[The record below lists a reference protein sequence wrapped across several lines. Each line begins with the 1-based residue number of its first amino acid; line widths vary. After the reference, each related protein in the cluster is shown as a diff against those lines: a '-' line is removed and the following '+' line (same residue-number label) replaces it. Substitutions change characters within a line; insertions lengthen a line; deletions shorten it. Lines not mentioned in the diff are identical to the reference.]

1 MLYSDAPA
9 PQGRAH
15 LFFLSFMK
23 RFRSFCIVIA
33 LALLAGCNKH
43 STTPDPGPS
52 PTPEIPERTGES
64 GITYQ
69 LLVYSFADSDG
80 DGCGDFKG
88 IESKLD
94 YLKQMGVQALW
105 LSPIHK
111 ASSYHGY
118 DVLDY
123 SSVNP
128 DYGTEE
134 DFKSLVGAAHRKGIK
149 IYLDYVLNHT
159 SKDHPWFL
167 DAKTDA
173 DSKYRDYY
181 IFSDDP
187 RSDIRAGKI
196 AMISTEGAGGYDSGQ
211 WFPAVSGG
219 DGAQKLKFTLAL
231 DSSGKP
237 STLTVEKTD
246 DVGNSGAPAGIW
258 LYYGDNLM
266 QEFRS
271 AGSGLCTLSLEL
283 QTSWGVL
290 VRTSQSQWDSHKYGA
305 PTGKNRLSWG
315 DPLKLSNSDSQ
326 DILLPDMATTMYH
339 SHFWTAWFAD
349 LNYGPASECETS
361 EAFKAV
367 CESADK
373 WIGLGVD
380 GFRLDAV
387 KHIYHNA
394 SSDENPTFLKKFYD
408 RCNTSYKAA
417 GGSGDI
423 YMVGEH
429 FSSAAEVAPYYKGI
443 PAFFEF
449 SFWWTLK
456 DAINSGTGGDF
467 VGTIQG
473 FTGEYS
479 KYRSDYIEATKLS
492 NHDEDRAGNDLGRD
506 REKMKL
512 AAAVLLTAGGQP
524 YIYQGEE
531 LGYWGSKSG
540 GDEYVRTPMMWTADV
555 SGLASAKLGGK
566 IDYNML
572 SADISVEA
580 QSQDSESVLAVYR
593 RFGELRDRYASLAK
607 GSFDFCA
614 EVSSTPA
621 VSAWYRSY
629 GGQRVLVVHNFGGA
643 KTSVNLSSDNLD
655 NPIGTQGSVAVNG
668 SRLTLGPRAS
678 AVFLQ

>member
-1 MLYSDAPA
+1 MKKFP
-9 PQGRAH
+9 
-15 LFFLSFMK
+15 FLSF
-23 RFRSFCIVIA
+23 ILA
-33 LALLAGCNKH
+33 LALLAGCNKN
-43 STTPDPGPS
+43 SATPDPGPA
-52 PTPEIPERTGES
+52 PEPETPERTGES

-80 DGCGDFKG
+80 DGCGDFRG

-134 DFKSLVGAAHRKGIK
+134 DFKSLVSAAHAKGIK

-167 DAKTDA
+167 DAKKSA
-173 DSKYRDYY
+173 DSEYRDYY

-187 RSDIRAGKI
+187 RADIKAGQIEMI
-196 AMISTEGAGGYDSGQ
+196 ATEGAGGYDSGQ

-237 STLTVEKTD
+237 STLKVEQTGE
-246 DVGNSGAPAGIW
+246 VSNSGSKAGIW
-258 LYYGDNLM
+258 LYYGDGQM
-266 QEFRS
+266 EEFRS

-290 VRTSQSQWDSHKYGA
+290 VRTSQKEWGSYKYGA
-305 PTGKNRLSWG
+305 PTGKNQLEWG
-315 DPLKLSNSDSQ
+315 TPLKLSNSDSQ
-326 DILLPDMATTMYH
+326 DILLPGMNTTMYH
-339 SHFWTAWFAD
+339 SHMWTSYFAD
-349 LNYGPASECETS
+349 LNYGTASSCENS
-361 EAFKAV
+361 PAFKAV

-373 WIGLGVD
+373 WIGMGVD
-380 GFRLDAV
+380 GFRLDAI

-408 RCNTSYKAA
+408 RCNASYKAA

-429 FSSAAEVAPYYKGI
+429 FSDASAVAPYYKGL

-456 DAINSGTGGDF
+456 EAINSGNGNGF

-473 FTGEYS
+473 YTKEYA

-492 NHDEDRAGNDLGRD
+492 NHDEDRAGNDLGKD

-540 GDEYVRTPMMWTADV
+540 GDEYVRTPIMWTASG
-555 SGLASAKLGGK
+555 SGLASGKLGGK
-566 IDYNML
+566 IDSSML
-572 SADISVEA
+572 TSDISVES
-580 QSQDSESVLAVYR
+580 QSEDSESVLSVYR
-593 RFGELRDRYASLAK
+593 EFGELRDRYVSLAK
-607 GSFDFCA
+607 GSFDYCS
-614 EVSSTPA
+614 EVASNSA
-621 VSAWYRSY
+621 ISAWYRSY
-629 GGQRVLVVHNFGGA
+629 EGQKVLVVHNFGSG
-643 KTSVNLSSDNLD
+643 KESVTLAADNLD
-655 NPIGTQGSVAVNG
+655 NAIAVRGSVAVKG
-668 SRLTLGPRAS
+668 SKLTLGARAS

>member
-1 MLYSDAPA
+1 MHLSLRAGCICFFYYSRMNKFP
-9 PQGRAH
+9 
-15 LFFLSFMK
+15 FLST
-23 RFRSFCIVIA
+23 ILA
-33 LALLAGCNKH
+33 LALLAGCNKN
-43 STTPDPGPS
+43 SATPDPGPA
-52 PTPEIPERTGES
+52 PEPEVPERTGES

-80 DGCGDFKG
+80 DGCGDFRG

-134 DFKSLVGAAHRKGIK
+134 DFKSLVSAAHAKGIK

-167 DAKTDA
+167 DAKKSA
-173 DSKYRDYY
+173 DSEYRDYY

-187 RSDIRAGKI
+187 RADIKAGKI
-196 AMISTEGAGGYDSGQ
+196 AMIATEGSGGYDSGQ
-211 WFPAVSGG
+211 WFLAVSGG

-231 DSSGKP
+231 DSAGKP
-237 STLTVEKTD
+237 STLTVAQTEE
-246 DVGNSGAPAGIW
+246 VSNSGSKAGIW
-258 LYYGDNLM
+258 LYYGDGQM
-266 QEFRS
+266 EEFRT
-271 AGSGLCTLSLEL
+271 AGSGQCTLSLEL

-290 VRTSQSQWDSHKYGA
+290 VRTSQSQWDSYKYGA
-305 PTGKNRLSWG
+305 PTGKNQLEWG
-315 DPLKLSNSDSQ
+315 TPLKLSNSDSQ
-326 DILLPDMATTMYH
+326 DILLPGMSTTMYH
-339 SHFWTAWFAD
+339 SHMWTSYFAD
-349 LNYGPASECETS
+349 LNYGAASSCETS
-361 EAFKAV
+361 PAFKAV

-373 WIGLGVD
+373 WIGMGVD
-380 GFRLDAV
+380 GFRLDAI

-408 RCNTSYKAA
+408 RCNASYKAA

-429 FSSAAEVAPYYKGI
+429 FSDASAVAPYYKGL

-456 DAINSGTGGDF
+456 EAINSGTGSGF

-473 FTGEYS
+473 YTREYA

-492 NHDEDRAGNDLGRD
+492 NHDEDRAGNDLGKD
-506 REKMKL
+506 RERMKL

-540 GDEYVRTPMMWTADV
+540 GDEYVRTPIMWTADG
-555 SGLASAKLGGK
+555 SGLASEKLGGK
-566 IDYNML
+566 IDKSML
-572 SADISVEA
+572 TSDISVES
-580 QSQDSESVLAVYR
+580 QSEDSESVLSVYR
-593 RFGELRDRYASLAK
+593 QFGELRDRYVSLAK
-607 GSFDFCA
+607 GSFDYCSEA
-614 EVSSTPA
+614 ASNSA
-621 VSAWYRSY
+621 ISAWYRSY
-629 GGQRVLVVHNFGGA
+629 DGQKVLVVHNFGSG
-643 KTSVNLSSDNLD
+643 KVSVTFSADNLD
-655 NPIGTQGSVAVNG
+655 NAIAVRGSVAVKG
-668 SRLTLGPRAS
+668 SKLTLGPRAS